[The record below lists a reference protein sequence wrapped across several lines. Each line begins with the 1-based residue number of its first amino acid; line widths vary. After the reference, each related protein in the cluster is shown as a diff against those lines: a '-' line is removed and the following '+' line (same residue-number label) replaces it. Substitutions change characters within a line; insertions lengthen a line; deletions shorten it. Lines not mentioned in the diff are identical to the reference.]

1 MGDAFLTRRGVK
13 DQKIT
18 FNNTPMVLTKT
29 LSNALSVGRY
39 NMAVAFDDTY
49 IAFVGGL
56 NRSGSAV
63 NNIDFFDRGGKHW
76 IANWPDALSEMAA
89 VFIDRNLFCFGGR
102 KSDRS
107 LTATV
112 KRWQVPGAL
121 SNSGSLV
128 YAMPSF
134 SNGMCGIAAIP
145 FGDLILTAGGMFQDS
160 PGVDNRSTNRVW
172 CYSLNKA
179 TFQDVTG
186 LFHGRCY
193 TGLLQSTYRTA
204 ITAGGLRVA
213 TDGITTLDE
222 VTYIRKSAADGSF
235 SVEEGVPLAV
245 AQWRPTQASIYVQG
259 IQYNLFG
266 LGVTAPTTQGN
277 VVQPSLVVPNVDVY
291 EVGLHGAVASEKFT
305 SFTLPLDSN
314 PISSVALGFGD
325 CVLYVVGYMNELT
338 KGYLVQLNPLRI
350 TTMEFNFRSSEFQ
363 GGVINNDVG
372 FIAGGIKNG
381 AVSRDVEMIQ
391 LLRRVP
397 IYPGMKYKVGSMT
410 SEETS
415 GILTLHPLNDEIKLS
430 GYMKL

>member
-13 DQKIT
+13 GQKIT

-39 NMAVAFDDTY
+39 NMAVASDEEY

-76 IANWPDALSEMAA
+76 SANWPIALSEMAA
-89 VFIDRNLFCFGGR
+89 VITNHRLICFGGR
-102 KSDRS
+102 KSDGS
-107 LTATV
+107 LINSV
-112 KRWQVPGAL
+112 KSWFLSDAL
-121 SNSGSLV
+121 LNSGSQTVLPNLSR
-128 YAMPSF
+128 A
-134 SNGMCGIAAIP
+134 MCGISAIP
-145 FGDLILTAGGMFQDS
+145 FEDMVLIAGGGFNYDAT
-160 PGVDNRSTNRVW
+160 GDNGSTSDLA
-172 CYSLNKA
+172 CYSLMNITLKTVA
-179 TFQDVTG
+179 S
-186 LFHGRCY
+186 LGRGRRY
-193 TGLLQSTYRTA
+193 TGILRRTYKA
-204 ITAGGLRVA
+204 VMTAGGLRVA
-213 TDGITTLDE
+213 PDSIAAIDD
-222 VTYIRKSAADGSF
+222 VTYVRRNSDGTFESVDMAA
-235 SVEEGVPLAV
+235 LAA
-245 AQWRPTQASIYVQG
+245 AQWRPTQASIYDQG
-259 IQYNLFG
+259 VRYNLFG

-277 VVQPSLVVPNVDVY
+277 IVQPSLVVPNIDVY
-291 EVGLHGAVASEKFT
+291 AVATSGSVSTEKFT
-305 SFTLPLDSN
+305 TFTLPLDSN

-325 CVLYVVGYMNELT
+325 CVLYVVGYMNALT

-381 AVSRDVEMIQ
+381 TVSTDVEMIQ

-397 IYPGMKYKVGSMT
+397 IYPGMKYKVGSMA
-410 SEETS
+410 SEETAD
-415 GILTLHPLNDEIKLS
+415 ILTSHPLNDEIKLS